1 MPDQNENITSK
12 NENKKHDKEQKEEER
27 KYGVFFDDDYN
38 YMQHL
43 KDREVDRDWSELDR
57 FLQDAPNAT
66 KSSEKQSIGGK
77 SLPQTK
83 REEIKV

>member
-12 NENKKHDKEQKEEER
+12 NEKKKHDKEQKEEER
-27 KYGVFFDDDYN
+27 KFGVFFDDDYN

-66 KSSEKQSIGGK
+66 KSSENQSIGGK
-77 SLPQTK
+77 SLPQSK